1 MLFSSTLFLFAFLPL
16 VLSAYLLV
24 ARLGLGVPA
33 RNALLLVAS
42 LVFYTW
48 GETGYVAILLVS
60 IVANHVFG
68 LWIDRA
74 GTGSERRRALVL
86 AVSLCAGVPGTA
98 AASEDLVVL
107 AAALV
112 SQRKVCSVQVRCQL
126 YLPKQVWSIRESTV
140 RPLSSSPRCP

>member
-42 LVFYTW
+42 LVFYAW

-60 IVANHVFG
+60 IDEN
-68 LWIDRA
+68 
-74 GTGSERRRALVL
+74 
-86 AVSLCAGVPGTA
+86 GVHLF
-98 AASEDLVVL
+98 E
-107 AAALV
+107 
-112 SQRKVCSVQVRCQL
+112 
-126 YLPKQVWSIRESTV
+126 
-140 RPLSSSPRCP
+140 